1 MWLTM
6 SAIPI
11 FHPREMLHSG
21 RLLHT
26 CIGVSIVVHALL
38 MLYSPGFEPP
48 PPPISIKVTLRA
60 TPAVPIPEVRQPEAA
75 PPPPAAAHTPAA
87 RPTKPIVERA
97 PTKSASAPVVEMQAV
112 ATPIAAPVPPPAETK
127 SAAPVTELKD
137 TPRVPTVTTPGPV
150 EPSESQLIQAYAAQV
165 VGIIETRKLARMPR
179 EALENGWQGNTV
191 VLIKIGADGNIAEVS
206 TAKSSGYDLL
216 DGTARTGASRA
227 KQFVP
232 VPAALRGKAFEI
244 RGDIVFRIVDK

>member
-1 MWLTM
+1 
-6 SAIPI
+6 
-11 FHPREMLHSG
+11 
-21 RLLHT
+21 
-26 CIGVSIVVHALL
+26 
-38 MLYSPGFEPP
+38 
-48 PPPISIKVTLRA
+48 
-60 TPAVPIPEVRQPEAA
+60 
-75 PPPPAAAHTPAA
+75 
-87 RPTKPIVERA
+87 
-97 PTKSASAPVVEMQAV
+97 
-112 ATPIAAPVPPPAETK
+112 
-127 SAAPVTELKD
+127 
-137 TPRVPTVTTPGPV
+137 
-150 EPSESQLIQAYAAQV
+150 
-165 VGIIETRKLARMPR
+165 MPR